1 MSYGS
6 GSTSFGGIESRS
18 KSRAARRPTAR
29 RGMRRTTIAE
39 PVAMAT
45 KSDRPAP
52 AATPSAAA
60 IQIDAAVV
68 RPLTMPFDVVMTP
81 APRKPTPVAAAAATR
96 AAELAQ
102 IAEIDAQIAA
112 EVEGQ
117 GEGSERAVV
126 LCRPVS
132 GAPVMAVR
140 ATNVRPRVP
149 EPHAEP
155 FTRTRTRTR
164 TR

>member
-1 MSYGS
+1 MPRVCSC
-6 GSTSFGGIESRS
+6 TPIPNPNR
-18 KSRAARRPTAR
+18 
-29 RGMRRTTIAE
+29 E
-39 PVAMAT
+39 PEQE
-45 KSDRPAP
+45 R
-52 AATPSAAA
+52 
-60 IQIDAAVV
+60 
-68 RPLTMPFDVVMTP
+68 L
-81 APRKPTPVAAAAATR
+81 AAAAATR